1 MAEVKSYG
9 VRTIDL
15 EALRV
20 SVISSSTSHRQ
31 AELHA
36 LENQLTN
43 TGKRLPGVETLINS
57 NRRLTI
63 RLRGPRCLGGATP

>member
-1 MAEVKSYG
+1 MAEVKSNG
-9 VRTIDL
+9 VKTIDL

-43 TGKRLPGVETLINS
+43 TGKRLLGVETY
-57 NRRLTI
+57 I
-63 RLRGPRCLGGATP
+63 RTGG